1 MNKKFF
7 SATMLGG
14 LLIFSSGI
22 FVSCKDYDDDI
33 NQINKEIV
41 DIKSAISELQ
51 AKVGNGKFVTNIV
64 KEGTGI
70 KITWNDGTSSVI
82 ETIKGDKGDAGT
94 NGTNGTNGV
103 DGKDGKDGTIV
114 SIIDGYWAFD
124 GVKSDI
130 PATGEKG
137 DKGDA
142 GEPGAPGKDGAD
154 GHDAQISAD
163 GYWMVWDAAT
173 GEYVKTNYIAGGVN
187 VVEVPGGWNLTVRDN
202 NGDDQTIFL
211 PTSAVMGYMDI
222 LNSKKNFNALYG
234 INAKDVTY
242 GPQSKTL
249 AKGLYTTLGTD
260 IQMVVNPQGTDAS
273 VYSYSLMN
281 SDNQNTQLVFGEAR
295 PYTGPALSRTTSENG
310 IWVLPHDFTRYEDIN
325 DARTRNYLLFK
336 ANDAGQ
342 YRLALTATLNNTTI
356 KTPYDVTATLKKIG
370 DVTVSIN
377 NITSCKVN
385 TSYDAA
391 DYVSYVSPSVDA
403 AAVYDYW
410 ITLSQT
416 AQNLK
421 AAALYGVEIS
431 EDGHSFMYT
440 KEQGVNNSIKFV
452 YNYITIDGT
461 IVQGENNKAP
471 LKNAPTFY
479 AYMTEEMSS
488 ASQITLDRLET
499 PMDAVVVLDKNKN
512 YTYEYVLTTQAYD
525 LTDLTK
531 NMTDLEKLVWK
542 SAIASGAWK
551 VTLIGGEQDG
561 NNWNQWNENSN
572 RKYNVTPIFDTT
584 KNTVTFQFYVS
595 KDYYANFKLDKAYE
609 LTYEVYDEDALNT
622 IATIILPFEFT
633 QPTLNIERVNG
644 DKAIWDNKNNILS
657 LYGDLVNSDYMY
669 TPMFE
674 AWTTAY
680 AKEYSKFNDAARFY
694 TLSADLDSLTPLD
707 LAGRYIPTVLGKK
720 FNELV
725 NTPLTNI
732 VYSAVAS
739 QWNTWTPLMSMSS
752 SMSDGFRILANY
764 TFYGVYPATAK
775 QVPAFKLRFASLL
788 GDAQTAKADGTF
800 TANNGSRE
808 VILTDADFTLVDAV
822 GDNFYLFDGIQ
833 PDGNIEKRSN
843 MNLRQGF
850 EEGTE
855 GFPTNYK
862 FANAQATA
870 YYYLNGTKKSL
881 TVKVGETMG
890 VNAKFVTNTSTLTR
904 YWEAVSTPADNE
916 VIITNLPAAQAN
928 KPNYPG
934 IPGGVMI
941 QLPQNI
947 GTTEPVVVEFQL
959 VDVFGVTKTLPVT
972 VQVAK

>member
-1 MNKKFF
+1 
-7 SATMLGG
+7 
-14 LLIFSSGI
+14 
-22 FVSCKDYDDDI
+22 KDYDDDI

-142 GEPGAPGKDGAD
+142 GEPGAPGAPGKDGAD

-222 LNSKKNFNALYG
+222 LNSNKNFNALYG

-273 VYSYSLMN
+273 VYSYSLLN

-295 PYTGPALSRTTSENG
+295 PYTGPALSRATSENG

-325 DARTRNYLLFK
+325 DARTKNYLLFK

-356 KTPYDVTATLKKIG
+356 KTPYDVTAALRKIG
-370 DVTVSIN
+370 DVTVYMN

-385 TSYDAA
+385 TLYDAA
-391 DYVSYVSPSVDA
+391 DYVSFTSPSVDA

-416 AQNLK
+416 AANLK

-431 EDGHSFMYT
+431 ADGHSFQYT
-440 KEQGVNNSIKFV
+440 KNQGVNNSIKFV

-499 PMDAVVVLDKNKN
+499 PMDAVVVLDSKKN
-512 YTYEYVLTTQAYD
+512 YTYEYVLTTEAYD

-531 NMTDLEKLVWK
+531 NMTDIEKLVWN
-542 SAIASGAWK
+542 SAIASNAYK
-551 VTLIGGEQDG
+551 VSLIGGEQDG
-561 NNWNQWNENSN
+561 NNWNTWNENSS
-572 RKYNVTPIFDTT
+572 RAYNVTPIFDTT

-595 KDYYANFKLDKAYE
+595 KDYTANFKLNKAYE

-644 DKAIWDNKNNILS
+644 DKAIWDNKKNILS
-657 LYGDLVNSDYMY
+657 LYGDLVNSNYMY
-669 TPMFE
+669 APMFE

-680 AKEYSKFNDAARFY
+680 ATEYSKFNDAARFY
-694 TLSADLDSLTPLD
+694 TLSNNGDGAFVNFN
-707 LAGRYIPTVLGKK
+707 AKFLGASYDML
-720 FNELV
+720 NNV
-725 NTPLTNI
+725 PLTSI

-739 QWNTWTPLMSMSS
+739 QWNTWAVSS
-752 SMSDGFRILANY
+752 YVNSEDHQFPIVANY
-764 TFYGVYPATAK
+764 NFYGVYPATAA
-775 QVPAFKLRFASLL
+775 QVPAFTLRFASLL
-788 GDAQTAKADGTF
+788 ADAKTVKANSTY

-855 GFPTNYK
+855 GFPTKYE

-881 TVKVGETMG
+881 TVNVGKTMG

-904 YWEAVSTPADNE
+904 YWEAVGTPADNE

-947 GTTEPVVVEFQL
+947 GTTEPVTVVFEL
-959 VDVFGVTKTLPVT
+959 VDVFGATKTLPVT